1 MPTPA
6 RYPGIASTADGS
18 SAIVHVETA
27 ISEAATAYPITP
39 TTNMGAG
46 YQEKVANGAQNL
58 WGASLGFIELESEHS
73 AAAACE
79 GFAMAGGRVA
89 NFTSGQGLIL
99 MKEVLYT
106 IAGKHLGLVFNIGA
120 RALTSQALNVHCGHD
135 DIFGVLDTGW
145 GCLFARTVQEAADLC
160 LIARRTAEDCQ
171 VPFFNVQDGFLTT
184 HTVES
189 LLLPEAGLMKDYV
202 GEPGTRLPDL
212 FDPAKALMVGVVQNQ
227 DAYMK
232 GKVGQRLFYER
243 VQTVLERNFEEFEAL
258 TGRHYGLVDSYRME
272 GASMAVVGLGSAM
285 ETMRVAVDHMRDV
298 LGWKVGLVHPTCL
311 RPFPAQALVAALRG
325 VQAVTVIERVDEP
338 LAQDNPLTR
347 ELKAALSDAPGTRG
361 AMRLALPR
369 VYSGVY
375 GLGSRDFRVEDAVA
389 VVRNMR
395 RDGGHKA
402 SFSCGI
408 PGDWALPPE
417 EAVDGRGKN
426 SFSMRGH
433 SVGGYGS
440 VTTNKIIA
448 TLSAEL
454 FGLQVQAFPK
464 YGSEKKGLPTTYF
477 LTISQEPIRI
487 HCELSH
493 VDFVAVNDTYA
504 FFTGNPLAGL
514 GDGGVLFLQSPHLD
528 PAKVLAEI
536 PPKARELIA
545 TKGLKVL
552 YMDMVKAAKELAP
565 SADLQQRMQGIL
577 LLGVFLRVAPYAER
591 LGLSEASMEAK
602 LRAVLAKYFG
612 KRGDAVVEA
621 NLEAVRRGMRG
632 ALEVPAELLKPSK
645 TPSGRA

>member
-1 MPTPA
+1 MPHPA
-6 RYPGIASTADGS
+6 PYPGIPSTSDGS
-18 SAIVHVETA
+18 GAIVHVETA
-27 ISEAATAYPITP
+27 ISEAATAFPITP

-46 YQEKVANGAQNL
+46 YQEKVANGARNL
-58 WGASLGFIELESEHS
+58 WGMPLGFVELESEHS

-106 IAGKHLGLVFNIGA
+106 IAGKRLGLVFNIGA
-120 RALTSQALNVHCGHD
+120 RALTSQSLNVHCGHD

-145 GCLFARTVQEAADLC
+145 GCLFARNVQEAADLC
-160 LIARRTAEDCQ
+160 LIARRTAEDTQ

-184 HTVES
+184 HTVEN
-189 LLLPEAGLMKDYV
+189 LRLPEAELMKDYI
-202 GEPGTRLPDL
+202 GEPRSRLPDL
-212 FDPAKALMVGVVQNQ
+212 FDPVKALMVGVVQNQ

-232 GKVGQRLFYER
+232 GKVAQRLFYGR
-243 VQTVLERNFEEFEAL
+243 VKAALAANFKRFEEL
-258 TGRHYGLVDSYRME
+258 TGRRYGAIDAYRME
-272 GASMAVVGLGSAM
+272 GAELAVVGLGSAM
-285 ETMRVAVDHMRDV
+285 ETMRVAVDHLRDR
-298 LGWKVGLVHPTCL
+298 LGWKVGLIHVTSL
-311 RPFPAQALVAALRG
+311 RPFPAEELVEALRG
-325 VQAVTVIERVDEP
+325 VSAVTVIERVDEP
-338 LAQDNPLTR
+338 LAHDNPLTR

-395 RDGGHKA
+395 PEGGHKD

-408 PGDWALPPE
+408 QGDWALPPE
-417 EAVDGRGKN
+417 EAVDGRGRG

-440 VTTNKIIA
+440 VTTNKVIA

-477 LTISQEPIRI
+477 LTISEEPIRI

-514 GDGGVLFLQSPHLD
+514 GQGGVLFLQSPHQEG
-528 PAKVLAEI
+528 AKVMAEL
-536 PPKARELIA
+536 PPKTRELIA
-545 TKGLKVL
+545 AKGLRVL

-577 LLGVFLRVAPYAER
+577 LLGVFLKVAPYPAR
-591 LGLSEASMEAK
+591 LGLSEGSMLAK
-602 LRAVLAKYFG
+602 LRTVLAKYFG
-612 KRGDAVVEA
+612 KRGDAVVDA
-621 NLEAVRRGMRG
+621 NLAAVKLGMQG
-632 ALEVPAELLKPSK
+632 ALEVPAALSSPVK
-645 TPSGRA
+645 TTTGRA